1 MNHPRRRSLAP
12 LAALLLAAAPDLAAA
27 DAKGFLYGTVVTKGG
42 ATYEGRLRWG
52 NEEAFWTDHFNATK
66 DERPLVREIPRAH
79 RDTSEQVK
87 VFGIPVGLRW
97 TDADRQLVVR
107 FGDLR
112 SIVTSGAHG
121 GTLVTKDGEEVP
133 FADGSNDVGARITVH
148 DASLGEVQVPW
159 EKLRRVDFKAAPA
172 DLPGLPGRLS
182 GSVKTEAG
190 TFRGTLQ
197 WDKEECLSTD
207 LLDGSSDDGK
217 MKVEMGR
224 IRAIEREGRRAS
236 RVFLKDGR
244 EVVLRGTNDV
254 NDENRGLF
262 VDDPRFGRVL
272 VPWSAFVRVDFEDAG
287 SGPGY
292 DEFPPLGPLQ
302 GTVKTRDGKVHR
314 GRIVYDVDESRGWE
328 TLDGDQ
334 DGISYSIPFAQVASV
349 VPSGRLRARV
359 QLRGAK
365 EELVLEESGD
375 VSERNAGVFVLD
387 GERKTYI
394 PWDEVSRIDFGK

>member
-1 MNHPRRRSLAP
+1 MKTVRFLTLAP
-12 LAALLLAAAPDLAAA
+12 LLSFALAAAPELLGS
-27 DAKGFLYGTVVTKGG
+27 DAKGYLYGSVLTKSGT
-42 ATYEGRLRWG
+42 TYEGRLRWG

-66 DERPLVREIPRAH
+66 DERPLVGNIPREY
-79 RDTSEQVK
+79 RDSSEPMK
-87 VFGIPVGLRW
+87 VFGIPVGIRW
-97 TDADRQLVVR
+97 SDESRQLVVR
-107 FGDLR
+107 FGDLKA
-112 SIVTSGAHG
+112 IVPSGSDG
-121 GTLVTKDGEEVP
+121 GTLVTKNGEEVR
-133 FADGSNDVGARITVH
+133 FGDGSNDVGARITVW
-148 DASLGEVQVPW
+148 DASLGEIRVPW
-159 EKLRRVDFKAAPA
+159 DKIRRIDFKPAPA
-172 DLPGLPGRLS
+172 ELPGVPARLF
-182 GSVKTEAG
+182 GNVKTESGA
-190 TFRGTLQ
+190 FRGTLQ
-197 WDKEECLSTD
+197 WDKEECLATD
-207 LLDGSSDDGK
+207 VLDGTSDDGK

-224 IRAIEREGRRAS
+224 IRAIVREGRSAS
-236 RVFLKDGR
+236 RVVLKDGR
-244 EVVLRGTNDV
+244 DVVLRGTNDV
-254 NDENRGLF
+254 DDDNRGLF

-302 GTVKTRDGKVHR
+302 GAVKTRDGKVHR

-375 VSERNAGVFVLD
+375 VTERNAGVFVLD
-387 GERKTYI
+387 GDRKTYV
-394 PWDEVSRIDFGK
+394 PWDEVSRIDFGR